1 MSVLCS
7 LQGHWPSWSDNWPL
21 VTPQPAGAPREPLP
35 PLCIPSG
42 DQGAVNNPVQLVK
55 WPAACW
61 PGTVQAAAGHC
72 SGEGST
78 SACSVTEPDRASD
91 SKVFSFSSLRRTRQF
106 PHTDLIV
113 HGAPRFMARGINAR
127 KINGRRMIFSST
139 DTWLTGCLRLVRF
152 ATLLIAPRK
161 PSKLCTQSSG

>member
-1 MSVLCS
+1 MKLWQIMTVLCS

-21 VTPQPAGAPREPLP
+21 VTPQPAGAPREPLL

-42 DQGAVNNPVQLVK
+42 DQEAIKNPVQLVK

-72 SGEGST
+72 SGDGST
-78 SACSVTEPDRASD
+78 SACSVTAGD

-106 PHTDLIV
+106 PDTDLIV
-113 HGAPRFMARGINAR
+113 HGPRSLWRAGLTRAKLTDGEWFFPAPTRDWRGVYDSC
-127 KINGRRMIFSST
+127 GLRRR
-139 DTWLTGCLRLVRF
+139 C
-152 ATLLIAPRK
+152 
-161 PSKLCTQSSG
+161 